1 MTPDVSVIVPVYNQA
16 SDLFDCL
23 RALQFQSYGMRLS
36 NPIDIIVVDN
46 GFDAEIVD
54 MIKLFPF
61 ATYTFE
67 PQPGSYA
74 ARNRGI
80 RAARSEILAFLDA
93 DCVPAPDWLERGLA
107 AVQALPGPGFVGGR
121 VDLTYQD
128 PAHLTGAELFE
139 RQYGFQQQSYVRD
152 FGFAVT
158 ANLWTTKAT
167 MREVGVFDERFFSG
181 ADVEWG
187 QRVSRRLTA
196 VYADDVRVTHPARR
210 TLGAL
215 CRRSLRVAGGI
226 QQLQDR
232 RGYGVSGL
240 GGVAL
245 RELIGLSTLR
255 LAPLHGLDRLRF
267 LGVGWLVRA
276 AQILESYRV
285 HYGGLPRRA

>member
-1 MTPDVSVIVPVYNQA
+1 MTPDVSVIVPVYNQG
-16 SDLFDCL
+16 
-23 RALQFQSYGMRLS
+23 RALAACLS
-36 NPIDIIVVDN
+36 ALRTQIPAATFEVIVIDN
-46 GFDAEIVD
+46 GSVPAVQPWEC
-54 MIKLFPF
+54 MPF
-61 ATYTFE
+61 ARVKFVQWGREET
-67 PQPGSYA
+67 PGSYA

-80 RAARSEILAFLDA
+80 RAAHSEVLAFLDA
-93 DCVPAPDWLERGLA
+93 DCVPSPDWLERGLA

-139 RQYGFQQQSYVRD
+139 RVYGFQQQSYVRD

-167 MREVGVFDERFFSG
+167 MREVGVFDERFYSG

-232 RGYGVSGL
+232 RGYGVTGL

-245 RELIGLSTLR
+245 RELIWLSTLR
-255 LAPLHGLDRLRF
+255 KAPLHGRDRLRF